1 MNYKK
6 LNLILAC
13 LFFSEYAYSEEI
25 EIQLQP
31 IKVPAVNLKSNLL
44 TGDKVA
50 DDNLA
55 NRRLLTNDSAQLLEG
70 IAGVSFYTGGG
81 VSSLPVI
88 DGLADDRINI
98 KVDGVTIT
106 SACPNHM
113 NPALSYIDPSST
125 KSIDVI
131 AGVTP
136 VSKGG
141 DSIAGSIVIESKQ
154 LVFAA
159 DPNKP
164 IFDGSV
170 SGFYRSNGN
179 VRGVNTELN
188 YATENF
194 SAQYLGSIVESNNYK
209 DGNGNTVTSTEYKS
223 QNNLIKLAT
232 RSGEHLFGLNVGWQE
247 IPYQAYANQAMDMT
261 SNKSLSFNAN
271 YKGDFDWGIFEA
283 RAYRQRVN
291 HTMDMLSDK
300 KQVVGQMPMDTKAVD
315 LGYSLSAEIPFLETN
330 KLKIGHEYHKYTLD
344 DWWPAIAGSMMMGP
358 NDFWNIRDGKR
369 DRLAIYGEVDSN
381 WTGGWSTN
389 IGARFERVTM
399 DTGNV
404 QGYYEVG
411 GVYKDDAD
419 AFNAKN
425 HKRVDHNLDLTA
437 AARYEA
443 NTNSVF
449 DFGYARKTRSPNMH
463 ERYTWSNEAMMA
475 GLMNNWFGDLNSYV
489 GNIDLK
495 PEVAHTFRATANLH
509 DSEQSDWIFKLSP
522 FYTFVNDYINVV
534 PNDSSN
540 MMNMSMIGRKSL
552 KFVNHDAHLYGAD
565 ISMSKHLGNL
575 NGSWGTTAVLSFV
588 RGKDEDGSKLY
599 NIMPLNARISLDH
612 TLGGWGNSLELVV
625 VDAKDK
631 LDSVRDEQKTSGYAL
646 VNFRTNYKFNDRLR
660 LDAGIENLL
669 DKNYNYP
676 LGGLDYL
683 KTVATDPTGMGMNQP
698 VLVNAMGRSVNVGL
712 TVKF

>member
-1 MNYKK
+1 MNHKK
-6 LNLILAC
+6 LKLILAC
-13 LFFSEYAYSEEI
+13 LFISEHAYAEETETQMPTI
-25 EIQLQP
+25 E
-31 IKVPAVNLKSNLL
+31 VRADALKSNLL
-44 TGDKVA
+44 TGDTVT

-55 NRRLLTNDSAQLLEG
+55 NRRLLTNDSARLLEG

-141 DSIAGSIVIESKQ
+141 DSIAGSIIIESKP

-164 IFDGSV
+164 IFNGSV
-170 SGFYRSNGN
+170 SGFYRSNGD
-179 VRGVNTELN
+179 VRGVNTQLN

-232 RSGEHLFGLNVGWQE
+232 RSGEHLFGLNVGWQD

-261 SNKSLSFNAN
+261 NNKSLSFNAN
-271 YKGDFDWGIFEA
+271 YKGDYDWGVFEA
-283 RAYRQRVN
+283 RVYRQRVN
-291 HTMDMLSDK
+291 HKMDMLNDK
-300 KQVVGQMPMDTKAVD
+300 QPGQMPMDTKAVD

-344 DWWPAIAGSMMMGP
+344 DWWPAIPGSMMMGP

-369 DRLAIYGEVDSN
+369 DRLAIFGEVDSKL
-381 WTGGWSTN
+381 TGGWSTN
-389 IGARFERVTM
+389 IGARLERVTM

-404 QGYYEVG
+404 QGYYDMG
-411 GVYKDDAD
+411 GIYKDDAD

-495 PEVAHTFRATANLH
+495 PEVAHTFRATANFH

-552 KFVNHDAHLYGAD
+552 KFVNHDAHLYGTD
-565 ISMSKHLGNL
+565 ISISKYLGNF
-575 NGSWGTTAVLSFV
+575 NGSWGTNAVLSFV
-588 RGKDEDGSKLY
+588 RGKDEDGSNLY
-599 NIMPLNARISLDH
+599 NIMPLNARFTLDH
-612 TLGGWGNSLELVV
+612 ALGGWGNSLELVV
-625 VDAKDK
+625 VDAKNKVDN
-631 LDSVRDEQKTSGYAL
+631 VRDEQKTSGYAL
-646 VNFRTNYKFNDRLR
+646 VNFRTNYKFNDKFR

-669 DKNYNYP
+669 GKNYNYP

-683 KTVATDPTGMGMNQP
+683 KTVATDLSGMGMNQP